1 MNTLLS
7 LSVAILAGLMMTR
20 VFKPL
25 RLPSVTSYLI
35 AGVLVGPYC
44 LGLLGIDGLGF
55 TSFANVEKL
64 SLVSDVAL
72 GFIAFSIPAVRPE
85 ANRPGGHGHRHFPGA
100 GGGGAHRHRASD
112 LLRPV
117 PG

>member
-35 AGVLVGPYC
+35 AGVLNCITVIGVPF
-44 LGLLGIDGLGF
+44 GIQ
-55 TSFANVEKL
+55 SFKMAKL
-64 SLVSDVAL
+64 AL
-72 GFIAFSIPAVRPE
+72 WPF
-85 ANRPGGHGHRHFPGA
+85 GA
-100 GGGGAHRHRASD
+100 Q
-112 LLRPV
+112 V
-117 PG
+117 V